1 MIIHKGMKSILALTL
16 DNKLISEM
24 NSTFAKKRVAEVRTF
39 SESLELIDYFLKQYV
54 PLIVLDIDVLKEK
67 VLHLIR
73 ILRSIHRETQFILVL
88 SSKNMQICSAAL
100 SQGVVSYQVKPISTE
115 NMLEVVASTLKIPI
129 HNN

>member
-1 MIIHKGMKSILALTL
+1 MKSILALTL

-88 SSKNMQICSAAL
+88 SSKNIQICSAAL

>member
-1 MIIHKGMKSILALTL
+1 MKSILALTL

>member
-1 MIIHKGMKSILALTL
+1 MKSILALTL
-16 DNKLISEM
+16 DIRLTSEM
-24 NSTFAKKRVAEVRTF
+24 KQTFEERSVVKVITF
-39 SESLELIDYFLKQYV
+39 TESLALIDYSLQQYV

-67 VLHLIR
+67 VFHLIR

-88 SSKNMQICSAAL
+88 SSENMQICSAAL
-100 SQGVVSYQVKPISTE
+100 SQGVVSYQVKPVSTE